1 MIDRRAVLAGALLVL
16 GAGVAP
22 SNSAVAES
30 GSVLTAGA
38 HIYELT
44 ESAKFILRGRRPS
57 ETSTSE
63 FMGFVDPGTP
73 PCPDALAAP
82 VRVLPP
88 DANGHP
94 QRKCVVNMTGM
105 DRISLVTGLGPISGR
120 FTVVTADEINPTQI
134 DAPETVVMQGTF
146 RGQIDFSPALQ
157 VPPFPY
163 GTVTGHL
170 MSEEGE
176 RVDFF
181 GVFLLPF
188 EAAGG
193 DVYLGYTL
201 LSPELQVQLSGTV
214 VPVQPYERALQYPT
228 ARFDLY
234 FLPQEVGGNPPATP
248 PREVGREEAETLIL
262 KR

>member
-1 MIDRRAVLAGALLVL
+1 MIFRRAVLASALLLL

-22 SNSAVAES
+22 SASAVAES
-30 GSVLTAGA
+30 VSVLTAGA
-38 HIYELT
+38 HVYELT

-63 FMGFVDPGTP
+63 FMGFVEPGTP
-73 PCPDALAAP
+73 PCPDAFAAP
-82 VRVLPP
+82 VRVLPL

-134 DAPETVVMQGTF
+134 DAPETVVMRGTF

-157 VPPFPY
+157 VPPLPY

-170 MSEEGE
+170 MSDEGE
-176 RVDFF
+176 RVEFF

-188 EAAGG
+188 EAAGV